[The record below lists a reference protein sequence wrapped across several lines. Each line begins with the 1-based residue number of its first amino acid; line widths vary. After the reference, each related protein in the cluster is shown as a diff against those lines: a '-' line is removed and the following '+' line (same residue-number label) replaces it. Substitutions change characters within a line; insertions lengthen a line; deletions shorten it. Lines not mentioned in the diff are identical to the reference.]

1 MVWLKMQ
8 VVSTSKRL
16 FAFGIDIGAE
26 VVLVWRLV
34 RRESS
39 IAIKAIGTVLYLHMG
54 NLRVEC
60 HNPLYGLLHTPFE
73 LSSYGLVFFFMRLKP
88 LTVVVGHHLAQE
100 TQYSLL
106 IHRLFIILP
115 HQSAL
120 LLWNKHLVA
129 LLDAEGLIPSVD
141 HRQGSHHTDAVG

>member
-1 MVWLKMQ
+1 MIGLEMQ
-8 VVSTSKRL
+8 IVSTSKRL
-16 FAFGIDIGAE
+16 LAFGIDIGAE
-26 VVLVWRLV
+26 VVLVWRLI

-54 NLRVEC
+54 NLRVER
-60 HNPLYGLLHTPFE
+60 HNAVNSLLHALFK
-73 LSSYGLVFFFMRLKP
+73 LGSYSLVFFFMRLKP

-106 IHRLFIILP
+106 IHRLFIVLP

-129 LLDAEGLIPSVD
+129 LLDAEGLIPGVD
-141 HRQGSHHTDAVG
+141 HR